1 MDHVKL
7 NLIREQIE
15 KLELIHQ
22 KEVLKIFLTNNISFT
37 ENRNGT
43 FINISNVPLYVLQKI
58 KEYLIYV
65 YQQNEQLNQ
74 TETIKEMYK
83 RDYFKK
89 DNKDTTLNYSSI

>member
-15 KLELIHQ
+15 KLEIIHQ
-22 KEVLKIFLTNNISFT
+22 KEILKIFLQTDTPIT
-37 ENRNGT
+37 ENRNRT
-43 FINISNVPLYVLQKI
+43 FINISNVPLKILTQI

-74 TETIKEMYK
+74 TETIKEKYK
-83 RDYFKK
+83 RDFFQK
-89 DNKDTTLNYSSI
+89 DNKGKTVSYS